1 YLSDFMPEMNDSMS
15 HMYKKVILKKRSE
28 TDVIL
33 LDNEESGLFDYLK
46 TGDSIFKKGNSL
58 EVHIKRNIYDTIF
71 NLDYFCLKKINNSKK
86 KEL

>member
-1 YLSDFMPEMNDSMS
+1 MS

-33 LDNEESGLFDYLK
+33 LDSEESGLFDYLK
-46 TGDSIFKKGNSL
+46 NGDSIFKKGNSL
-58 EVHIKRNIYDTIF
+58 EVHIKRNTYDTIF
-71 NLDYFCLKKINNSKK
+71 NLDYYCLNKISDSKK